1 MAPDSNSVL
10 SFIKLPTG
18 SSVLGHGERPAHIFH
33 EPINEL
39 DRTNDMTETID
50 ARSSKK
56 VPDGKLIRVDL
67 TYDDRIESVTIT
79 GDFFLEP
86 PEAREELERAIEG
99 HPNDVER
106 DELLVAIQD
115 VDASLIG
122 FTAGDLADVTR
133 EALT

>member
-1 MAPDSNSVL
+1 M
-10 SFIKLPTG
+10 TG
-18 SSVLGHGERPAHIFH
+18 
-33 EPINEL
+33 
-39 DRTNDMTETID
+39 TID

-56 VPDGKLIRVDL
+56 VPNGKLIRVDL
-67 TYDDRIESVTIT
+67 TYDDRIESVTIS

-99 HPNDVER
+99 HSNDVDRE
-106 DELLVAIQD
+106 ELLAAIRT